1 MNIERENKIMK
12 KYLQIIY
19 DLGYDYDGCNTVE
32 GLKGL
37 IDELCRLAQLGR
49 DIDDKTTIYS
59 NEDKHYNILGEEITN
74 E

>member
-1 MNIERENKIMK
+1 MDIERENKIMK
-12 KYLQIIY
+12 KYLQIIF

-32 GLKGL
+32 GLKEL

-49 DIDDKTTIYS
+49 NIDDKIIIYS
-59 NEDKHYNILGEEITN
+59 NENRHYNILGEEITN